1 MLSEQFD
8 LSPHENRWFTWAEV
22 EECFWP
28 GQGGRS
34 HAVNPSLANVR
45 NAGGIY
51 CIAWGT
57 TSKMPTPDEQQVQYI
72 GQTKNFKAR
81 MAQFASSAGIFWDDR
96 YDGHSAAWRWPQG
109 ATAKMM
115 IAFFPLSATEPDH
128 MNTGRLFWYE
138 ALAINLYFIKHDNR
152 LPPLN
157 VAAFFKVVVV
167 SPVLLGDLHDNCQ
180 LPFGVEIHRPDG
192 VPVACLT

>member
-138 ALAINLYFIKHDNR
+138 ALAINLYFIKHDNL

-157 VAAFFKVVVV
+157 VVK
-167 SPVLLGDLHDNCQ
+167 SPIA
-180 LPFGVEIHRPDG
+180 VE
-192 VPVACLT
+192 LS